1 MGSLKLPLRLGT
13 LYLHVVFYQLGCAV
27 YGEAWYGGRHRY
39 CLFSGSRLL
48 LSVAA
53 AAPDVW
59 PSVCGRRG
67 VIDFSGPTGRA
78 SEPSWLAEFI
88 DLILMYGDYALG
100 RCSGSTLD
108 LILVG
113 WLCVP

>member
-1 MGSLKLPLRLGT
+1 MTYNVFSGT
-13 LYLHVVFYQLGCAV
+13 LNPTHY
-27 YGEAWYGGRHRY
+27 
-39 CLFSGSRLL
+39 SL

-78 SEPSWLAEFI
+78 SGPSWLAEFI
-88 DLILMYGDYALG
+88 DLILMYGDYALV
-100 RCSGSTLD
+100 RCSGSALD

-113 WLCVP
+113 WLCVTLGSSAVLFAVRV